1 MDKDKKDN
9 FRSKLFDRYFEVEE
23 DKPHEEM
30 SGQTQ
35 PQQPQGPGFDE
46 EPNNNIDVQSPFVND
61 EVSVVK
67 KPTIISSETVIHGN
81 INASNDLEVCGQII
95 GDILVEGMVKVL
107 GGAVTGNIKASK
119 IFIKDSVIDG
129 NIVSDSMIDII
140 DNSEITGNVDGGDI
154 VINCKCKGNITAGE
168 RLKLLENATIRGDLQ
183 TRIIKIEEGA
193 IVEGTLKMLGV

>member
-30 SGQTQ
+30 SGQ

-107 GGAVTGNIKASK
+107 GGAVTGNIKATK